1 MAAFV
6 VEQGR
11 LGEQPAVIVNRNE
24 LTATLTKL
32 RWLSTLETKNRLSN
46 QPIRTAVRW
55 NFQEIVRRIVS
66 HRHLAHGS

>member
-1 MAAFV
+1 M
-6 VEQGR
+6 
-11 LGEQPAVIVNRNE
+11 IVNRNE

-55 NFQEIVRRIVS
+55 NFQEIVQRIVS
-66 HRHLAHGS
+66 HRHLALGS